1 MSLLLTGAVPA
12 LTTASLYL
20 YKVLVD
26 DVLTPH
32 DFRLFIPVA
41 ALYLA
46 ITVVQGV
53 VTWIDEYLT
62 AWVGERFVLN
72 LRVNLFTHMQRLSLG
87 FFERRQL
94 GDMMSRLGSDVST
107 IETLVVTG
115 VNMVLTYT
123 FQVIFYAGM
132 LFFLDWRL
140 ALAALIAAPG
150 FLAVARSLSGRIQAS
165 ARELRRRSGTIGA
178 VAEESLSNL
187 ALVQAY
193 DRQNDEAARYRRENQ
208 GAFSAQMVAIRL
220 EALFG
225 PLSDLVELIGVLAV
239 MGFAVYELASG
250 RITLGGLLV
259 FVAYLSQL
267 YGPVAGFGGLWNE
280 MSSAKAG
287 AERIIEILDQEPA
300 VVDPVDPAPLTRAQG
315 VLALQGVAFTYP
327 DTERPALSDID
338 LRIAPGEKIAVVG
351 ASGAGKTTLTKL
363 LLRFYDP
370 DEGRITLDG
379 RDIRGLSLSD
389 LRRNVAAVLQ
399 ETLVFDGTIADNI
412 RWGRPDATD
421 DDIERAAR
429 AADVH
434 RFVQDLPDGY
444 ATRVGQRGRLLS
456 GGQRQ
461 RLAIA
466 RAMIR
471 DAPVLLL
478 DEPTTGLDAES
489 SERVLVPLR
498 RLMAGRTTLMI
509 SHNLLTVTD
518 ADRIVV
524 PRQRP
529 DHRGRHARRAAGP
542 EPGVCPALPPAQP
555 GRRAAAHRLR
565 RTALDGPSPRHRR
578 PPFRW
583 VARCSGARPGT
594 PLRGRPAAAVRGRPA
609 TPAPEPVTGAVP
621 TIALPTAAALHTAA
635 LPHDQPCPTAS
646 PAHDSAADGHPG
658 DDRLPDGHPGD
669 DRAARTVALAAA
681 VRSAGHGLVR
691 PGPADD
697 PVPAPPD
704 RPRTAQ
710 GSAAH
715 VRRSPAV
722 PGAGAGHPLHRLGT
736 ACSRG
741 TCPRTGSRVPPS
753 ARRALSLDGTGVDRA
768 ALINRTRMDR
778 ARTLEP
784 WCPLPCGPRQAR
796 STPPSTSSPAGR
808 SSPSPAQACRPTP
821 ASRTTAAPR
830 RPSAPR

>member
-1 MSLLLTGAVPA
+1 
-12 LTTASLYL
+12 
-20 YKVLVD
+20 
-26 DVLTPH
+26 
-32 DFRLFIPVA
+32 
-41 ALYLA
+41 
-46 ITVVQGV
+46 
-53 VTWIDEYLT
+53 
-62 AWVGERFVLN
+62 
-72 LRVNLFTHMQRLSLG
+72 
-87 FFERRQL
+87 
-94 GDMMSRLGSDVST
+94 MSRLGGDVSE
-107 IETLVVTG
+107 IETLVLTG
-115 VNMVLTYT
+115 VNMALTYA
-123 FQVIFYAGM
+123 FQILFFTGM
-132 LFFLDWRL
+132 LFYLDWRL
-140 ALAALIAAPG
+140 ALAAFVAAPG
-150 FLAVARSLSGRIQAS
+150 FLLIARVLSRRIQAS
-165 ARELRRRSGTIGA
+165 ARELRRRSGSIGA

-193 DRQNDEAARYRRENQ
+193 DRQADEAARYRRENQ

-225 PLSDLVELIGVLAV
+225 PLSNVVEVVGVLLV
-239 MGFAVYELASG
+239 MGFAVWELANG
-250 RITLGGLLV
+250 RVTLGELLV

-287 AERIIEILDQEPA
+287 AERIIEMLDQEPA
-300 VVDPVDPAPLTRAQG
+300 VVDPVDPAPLARAQG
-315 VLALQGVAFTYP
+315 ALALQGVAFTYP
-327 DTERPALSDID
+327 DTERPALSGID

-421 DDIERAAR
+421 EDIERAAR

-518 ADRIVV
+518 ADRIVFLDDGRITAV
-524 PRQRP
+524 GTHGELLARSPGYARLYRLHNPDAELPRTDFGGPRSM
-529 DHRGRHARRAAGP
+529 GRHHATVDRRSGGSLGPAPGRARHSAGGP
-542 EPGVCPALPPAQP
+542 HHLPP
-555 GRRAAAHRLR
+555 RRSAA
-565 RTALDGPSPRHRR
+565 
-578 PPFRW
+578 
-583 VARCSGARPGT
+583 
-594 PLRGRPAAAVRGRPA
+594 PAAD
-609 TPAPEPVTGAVP
+609 PVTGAVP
-621 TIALPTAAALHTAA
+621 TTALPTAAALRTTA
-635 LPHDQPCPTAS
+635 LPTAT
-646 PAHDSAADGHPG
+646 PDTTALPRRPR
-658 DDRLPDGHPGD
+658 DDRLP
-669 DRAARTVALAAA
+669 
-681 VRSAGHGLVR
+681 
-691 PGPADD
+691 
-697 PVPAPPD
+697 
-704 RPRTAQ
+704 TA
-710 GSAAH
+710 
-715 VRRSPAV
+715 
-722 PGAGAGHPLHRLGT
+722 
-736 ACSRG
+736 
-741 TCPRTGSRVPPS
+741 
-753 ARRALSLDGTGVDRA
+753 
-768 ALINRTRMDR
+768 TR
-778 ARTLEP
+778 
-784 WCPLPCGPRQAR
+784 
-796 STPPSTSSPAGR
+796 
-808 SSPSPAQACRPTP
+808 
-821 ASRTTAAPR
+821 
-830 RPSAPR
+830 

>member
-1 MSLLLTGAVPA
+1 MAHSSDEPIAVGEPDDDGNDDLVEEAPRVPLRTVFTRFWPQTRSFRGRMVASLLLTGAVPA

-41 ALYLA
+41 ALYLG

-53 VTWIDEYLT
+53 VTWIDEFLT
-62 AWVGERFVLN
+62 AWVGERFVMN
-72 LRVNLFTHMQRLSLG
+72 LRVDLFTHMQRLSLG

-94 GDMMSRLGSDVST
+94 GDLLSRLGGDVAA
-107 IETLVVTG
+107 IESLVLTG
-115 VNMVLTYT
+115 VNMALTYA
-123 FQVIFYAGM
+123 FQVVFFAGM
-132 LFFLDWRL
+132 LFYLDWRL
-140 ALAALIAAPG
+140 ALAALVAAPG
-150 FLAVARSLSGRIQAS
+150 FLAVARGLSGRIQAA
-165 ARELRRRSGTIGA
+165 ARDLRRRSGSIGA

-193 DRQNDEAARYRRENQ
+193 DRQGDETARYRKENL

-239 MGFAVYELASG
+239 MGFAVYELANG
-250 RITLGGLLV
+250 QITLGGLLV

-300 VVDPVDPAPLTRAQG
+300 VTDPTDPTPFGRAAG
-315 VLALQGVAFTYP
+315 ALALHRVTFTYP
-327 DTERPALSDID
+327 DTERPALSGIDI
-338 LRIAPGEKIAVVG
+338 RIAPGERVAVVG

-370 DEGRITLDG
+370 DGGRVTLDG
-379 RDIRGLSLSD
+379 HDLRAMSLSD

-412 RWGRPDATD
+412 RWGRPEATD
-421 DDIERAAR
+421 ADIERAAR

-489 SERVLVPLR
+489 TERVLAPLR
-498 RLMAGRTTLMI
+498 RLMTGRTTLII
-509 SHNLLTVTD
+509 SHNLSTVTD
-518 ADRIVV
+518 VDRIVFLEDGHITAVGSHSELLTRSPGYARLYRLHHPDAV
-524 PRQRP
+524 PQGRTDAPRAIA
-529 DHRGRHARRAAGP
+529 RGHERTHTGAAGRATT
-542 EPGVCPALPPAQP
+542 PATSTVTPAA
-555 GRRAAAHRLR
+555 RHLR
-565 RTALDGPSPRHRR
+565 GGTIRTTNG
-578 PPFRW
+578 
-583 VARCSGARPGT
+583 GARPARSAHPT
-594 PLRGRPAAAVRGRPA
+594 PFPRPDTAPAVPTPRPAAARTALP
-609 TPAPEPVTGAVP
+609 TPAPRWFEPDATTTTRLRLPHVAPAPRKGPRHLAEVSAPVSHRPAGRHRAPEERPAPIPVTEELPADGPGTTSADAVATPLQRPEAAAEVVEARPRPGEPFETRPAEPEGAV
-621 TIALPTAAALHTAA
+621 AA
-635 LPHDQPCPTAS
+635 PVRQPQ
-646 PAHDSAADGHPG
+646 G
-658 DDRLPDGHPGD
+658 
-669 DRAARTVALAAA
+669 
-681 VRSAGHGLVR
+681 
-691 PGPADD
+691 
-697 PVPAPPD
+697 PVPA
-704 RPRTAQ
+704 
-710 GSAAH
+710 
-715 VRRSPAV
+715 
-722 PGAGAGHPLHRLGT
+722 
-736 ACSRG
+736 
-741 TCPRTGSRVPPS
+741 
-753 ARRALSLDGTGVDRA
+753 DG
-768 ALINRTRMDR
+768 
-778 ARTLEP
+778 
-784 WCPLPCGPRQAR
+784 
-796 STPPSTSSPAGR
+796 
-808 SSPSPAQACRPTP
+808 
-821 ASRTTAAPR
+821 
-830 RPSAPR
+830 

>member
-1 MSLLLTGAVPA
+1 MTVAAPADAARHGDPAPTVDHQDEDDGALVEEAPRVPLRTMFTRFWPQTHGFRGRMTLSLLLTGAVPA
-12 LTTASLYL
+12 LTTANLYL

-41 ALYLA
+41 ALYLV
-46 ITVVQGV
+46 ITVTQGV

-72 LRVNLFTHMQRLSLG
+72 LRVDLFTHMQRLPLG

-94 GDMMSRLGSDVST
+94 GDMMSRLGGDAGA
-107 IETLVVTG
+107 IETVVVTG
-115 VNMVLTYT
+115 VNMALTYT
-123 FQVIFYAGM
+123 FQVIFFAGM
-132 LFFLDWRL
+132 LFYLDWRL
-140 ALAALIAAPG
+140 ALAALVAAPG
-150 FLAVARSLSGRIQAS
+150 FLAVARGLSGRIQGA
-165 ARELRRRSGTIGA
+165 ARELRRRSGSISA

-193 DRQNDEAARYRRENQ
+193 DRQSDETARYRRENL
-208 GAFSAQMVAIRL
+208 GAFSAQMVATRL

-225 PLSDLVELIGVLAV
+225 PLSDLVELVGVLAV
-239 MGFAVYELASG
+239 MGFAVYELANG

-280 MSSAKAG
+280 LSSAKAG
-287 AERIIEILDQEPA
+287 AERIIEVLDEAPA
-300 VVDPVDPAPLTRAQG
+300 VVDPVDPAPLVRAQG
-315 VLALQGVAFTYP
+315 VLTLERVSFTYP
-327 DTERPALSDID
+327 ETERPALSGID
-338 LRIAPGEKIAVVG
+338 LRIIPGEKIAVVG

-370 DEGRITLDG
+370 DQGRITLDG
-379 RDIRGLSLSD
+379 HDIRDVSLSD

-421 DDIERAAR
+421 QEIEQAAR

-489 SERVLVPLR
+489 SERVLAPLR
-498 RLMAGRTTLMI
+498 RLMDGRTTLMI

-518 ADRIVV
+518 ADRIVFLEDGRITAVGTHDELLTRSPGYARLYRLHHPDAAAPQADTAGPRSMGRHHGPVFAAPDRQPSPAPQSDAV
-524 PRQRP
+524 PRHRADTPQPAAAAMPTTAPETSTNWFDP
-529 DHRGRHARRAAGP
+529 DPPTLRIRLPLVGPGPRKGPRRHAATPHPFPMQATRSAESGRHAA
-542 EPGVCPALPPAQP
+542 
-555 GRRAAAHRLR
+555 
-565 RTALDGPSPRHRR
+565 
-578 PPFRW
+578 
-583 VARCSGARPGT
+583 VAPDVADD
-594 PLRGRPAAAVRGRPA
+594 AV
-609 TPAPEPVTGAVP
+609 PEPVF
-621 TIALPTAAALHTAA
+621 
-635 LPHDQPCPTAS
+635 
-646 PAHDSAADGHPG
+646 
-658 DDRLPDGHPGD
+658 
-669 DRAARTVALAAA
+669 RT
-681 VRSAGHGLVR
+681 
-691 PGPADD
+691 
-697 PVPAPPD
+697 
-704 RPRTAQ
+704 
-710 GSAAH
+710 
-715 VRRSPAV
+715 
-722 PGAGAGHPLHRLGT
+722 
-736 ACSRG
+736 
-741 TCPRTGSRVPPS
+741 
-753 ARRALSLDGTGVDRA
+753 
-768 ALINRTRMDR
+768 
-778 ARTLEP
+778 
-784 WCPLPCGPRQAR
+784 
-796 STPPSTSSPAGR
+796 
-808 SSPSPAQACRPTP
+808 
-821 ASRTTAAPR
+821 
-830 RPSAPR
+830 

>member
-1 MSLLLTGAVPA
+1 MDATTDGTARDAPENDADEDDSLVELAPAVPLRVIFRRFWPHTRDFRGRMVLSLLLTGAVPA
-12 LTTASLYL
+12 ISTASIYL

-32 DFRLFIPVA
+32 DFRLFPMIA

-46 ITVVQGV
+46 LTLAEGV
-53 VTWIDEYLT
+53 VSWIDEVLT

-72 LRVNLFTHMQRLSLG
+72 LRVELFAHLQRLSLG

-94 GDMMSRLGSDVST
+94 GDIMSRLGGDVSE
-107 IETLVVTG
+107 IETLVLTG
-115 VNMVLTYT
+115 VNMALTYA
-123 FQVIFYAGM
+123 FQILFFSGM
-132 LFFLDWRL
+132 LFYLDWRL
-140 ALAALIAAPG
+140 ALAAFVAAPG
-150 FLAVARSLSGRIQAS
+150 FLLVARVLSRRIQTS
-165 ARELRRRSGTIGA
+165 ARELRRRSGSISA

-193 DRQNDEAARYRRENQ
+193 DRQSDETARYRRENQ

-225 PLSDLVELIGVLAV
+225 PLSNVVEVVGVLLV
-239 MGFAVYELASG
+239 MGLAVWELANG
-250 RITLGGLLV
+250 RVTLGELLV

-287 AERIIEILDQEPA
+287 AERIIEMLDQEPA
-300 VVDPVDPAPLTRAQG
+300 VADRADPVPLHRAAG
-315 VLALQGVAFTYP
+315 TLALQQVTFTYP
-327 DTERPALSDID
+327 NTERPALSGID
-338 LRIAPGEKIAVVG
+338 LRITPGEKIAVVG

-370 DEGRITLDG
+370 DQGRITLDG
-379 RDIRGLSLSD
+379 HDIRDVSLSD

-421 DDIERAAR
+421 DEIEQAAR

-489 SERVLVPLR
+489 SERVLAPLR
-498 RLMAGRTTLMI
+498 RLMDGRTTLMI

-518 ADRIVV
+518 ADRIVFLEDGRITAVGTHDELLACSPGYARLYRLHHPDAAAPQADTAGPRSMGRHHGPVFAAPDRQPSPAPRSEAV
-524 PRQRP
+524 PRHRADTPKPAAAAMPTTAPGTSTNWFDP
-529 DHRGRHARRAAGP
+529 DPPTLRIRLPLVGPGPRKGPRRHAATPHPFPVQATRSAESGRHAA
-542 EPGVCPALPPAQP
+542 
-555 GRRAAAHRLR
+555 
-565 RTALDGPSPRHRR
+565 
-578 PPFRW
+578 
-583 VARCSGARPGT
+583 VAPDD
-594 PLRGRPAAAVRGRPA
+594 AV
-609 TPAPEPVTGAVP
+609 PEPVF
-621 TIALPTAAALHTAA
+621 
-635 LPHDQPCPTAS
+635 
-646 PAHDSAADGHPG
+646 
-658 DDRLPDGHPGD
+658 
-669 DRAARTVALAAA
+669 RT
-681 VRSAGHGLVR
+681 
-691 PGPADD
+691 
-697 PVPAPPD
+697 
-704 RPRTAQ
+704 
-710 GSAAH
+710 
-715 VRRSPAV
+715 
-722 PGAGAGHPLHRLGT
+722 
-736 ACSRG
+736 
-741 TCPRTGSRVPPS
+741 
-753 ARRALSLDGTGVDRA
+753 
-768 ALINRTRMDR
+768 
-778 ARTLEP
+778 
-784 WCPLPCGPRQAR
+784 
-796 STPPSTSSPAGR
+796 
-808 SSPSPAQACRPTP
+808 
-821 ASRTTAAPR
+821 
-830 RPSAPR
+830 

>member
-41 ALYLA
+41 ALYLG

-150 FLAVARSLSGRIQAS
+150 FLAVARLLSGRIQAS
-165 ARELRRRSGTIGA
+165 ARELRRRSGSIGA

-193 DRQNDEAARYRRENQ
+193 DRQDDEAARYRRENQ

-239 MGFAVYELASG
+239 MGFAIYELASG

-300 VVDPVDPAPLTRAQG
+300 VVEPLDPAPLARAQG
-315 VLALQGVAFTYP
+315 TLALQGVAFTYP

-421 DDIERAAR
+421 ADIERAAR

-498 RLMAGRTTLMI
+498 RLMTGRTTLMI

-518 ADRIVV
+518 ADRIVFLDNGRITAV
-524 PRQRP
+524 GTHGELLARSPGYARLYRLHNPDAELPRTDFGGPRSM
-529 DHRGRHARRAAGP
+529 GRHHATVDRRSGGSLGA
-542 EPGVCPALPPAQP
+542 P
-555 GRRAAAHRLR
+555 GRARHSAG
-565 RTALDGPSPRHRR
+565 GPHHLPAR
-578 PPFRW
+578 
-583 VARCSGARPGT
+583 VAS
-594 PLRGRPAAAVRGRPA
+594 
-609 TPAPEPVTGAVP
+609 PAPDPVTGALP
-621 TIALPTAAALHTAA
+621 TTALPTAAALRTTA
-635 LPHDQPCPTAS
+635 LPTAIPDTTALPTADPATTALPTARPAPS
-646 PAHDSAADGHPG
+646 HPPRPPASRAAGWFDPDPPTIRFRLPLIGSGPRKGPQRTSGAPRPFPAPAHATRSTDSGPH
-658 DDRLPDGHPGD
+658 
-669 DRAARTVALAAA
+669 AAA
-681 VRSAGHGLVR
+681 GH
-691 PGPADD
+691 
-697 PVPAPPD
+697 VPAPEPVYH
-704 RPRTAQ
+704 RPP
-710 GSAAH
+710 AAH
-715 VRRSPAV
+715 
-722 PGAGAGHPLHRLGT
+722 
-736 ACSRG
+736 
-741 TCPRTGSRVPPS
+741 
-753 ARRALSLDGTGVDRA
+753 
-768 ALINRTRMDR
+768 
-778 ARTLEP
+778 
-784 WCPLPCGPRQAR
+784 
-796 STPPSTSSPAGR
+796 
-808 SSPSPAQACRPTP
+808 
-821 ASRTTAAPR
+821 
-830 RPSAPR
+830 

>member
-1 MSLLLTGAVPA
+1 
-12 LTTASLYL
+12 
-20 YKVLVD
+20 
-26 DVLTPH
+26 
-32 DFRLFIPVA
+32 
-41 ALYLA
+41 
-46 ITVVQGV
+46 
-53 VTWIDEYLT
+53 
-62 AWVGERFVLN
+62 
-72 LRVNLFTHMQRLSLG
+72 
-87 FFERRQL
+87 
-94 GDMMSRLGSDVST
+94 
-107 IETLVVTG
+107 
-115 VNMVLTYT
+115 
-123 FQVIFYAGM
+123 M

-150 FLAVARSLSGRIQAS
+150 FLAVARLLSGRIQAS
-165 ARELRRRSGTIGA
+165 ARELRRRSGSIGA

-193 DRQNDEAARYRRENQ
+193 DRQDDEAARYRRENQ

-239 MGFAVYELASG
+239 MGFAVYELANG

-287 AERIIEILDQEPA
+287 AERIIEMLDQEPA
-300 VVDPVDPAPLTRAQG
+300 VVEPVDPAPLARAQG
-315 VLALQGVAFTYP
+315 TLALQGVAFTYP
-327 DTERPALSDID
+327 DTERPALSGID

-421 DDIERAAR
+421 EDIERAAR

-518 ADRIVV
+518 ADRIVFLDNGRITAV
-524 PRQRP
+524 GTHGELLARSPGYARLYRLHNPDAELPRTDFGGPRSM
-529 DHRGRHARRAAGP
+529 GRHHATVDRRSGGSLGAPAPGRARHSAGGP
-542 EPGVCPALPPAQP
+542 HHLPP
-555 GRRAAAHRLR
+555 R
-565 RTALDGPSPRHRR
+565 
-578 PPFRW
+578 
-583 VARCSGARPGT
+583 VA
-594 PLRGRPAAAVRGRPA
+594 V
-609 TPAPEPVTGAVP
+609 AP
-621 TIALPTAAALHTAA
+621 
-635 LPHDQPCPTAS
+635 
-646 PAHDSAADGHPG
+646 
-658 DDRLPDGHPGD
+658 
-669 DRAARTVALAAA
+669 
-681 VRSAGHGLVR
+681 
-691 PGPADD
+691 
-697 PVPAPPD
+697 
-704 RPRTAQ
+704 
-710 GSAAH
+710 
-715 VRRSPAV
+715 
-722 PGAGAGHPLHRLGT
+722 
-736 ACSRG
+736 
-741 TCPRTGSRVPPS
+741 
-753 ARRALSLDGTGVDRA
+753 
-768 ALINRTRMDR
+768 
-778 ARTLEP
+778 
-784 WCPLPCGPRQAR
+784 
-796 STPPSTSSPAGR
+796 
-808 SSPSPAQACRPTP
+808 RPTP
-821 ASRTTAAPR
+821 
-830 RPSAPR
+830 